1 MFLVLEMGGF
11 LSFIQEATQT
21 LHALSRRN
29 RLLPCMHAWRKI
41 SRAGPRLAA
50 APPTSCSVARG
61 WAHRLPQRATK
72 CDLLGRVA
80 PAPTP
85 RASPRARLV
94 LPSVGAIVS
103 VSRRLRPRF
112 CPAPPLRLRQPC
124 LLAAAP
130 SALLLLFALA
140 PATDASRRRTPLPL
154 RRRRRVLSWKPTH
167 RKELWRLGEP
177 SHSRPPS
184 LWSRVC

>member
-1 MFLVLEMGGF
+1 
-11 LSFIQEATQT
+11 
-21 LHALSRRN
+21 
-29 RLLPCMHAWRKI
+29 MHAWRKI

-112 CPAPPLRLRQPC
+112 CLAPPLRLRQPR

-130 SALLLLFALA
+130 SALLLPFALV

-167 RKELWRLGEP
+167 RKELCWGSWWRLDDCGLGRNRATVARHP
-177 SHSRPPS
+177 VSS
-184 LWSRVC
+184 LLSDDDPARYARSDLK